1 MKIKDIIEILNKE
14 EDFKYKL
21 NFLKDRLCG
30 FQTLN
35 EEGKV
40 LLYTKIT
47 DYEIERYKNFNARYK
62 QLEKEYNDWLETDI

>member
-14 EDFKYKL
+14 EEFKYKL
-21 NFLKDRLCG
+21 NFLKDIMRG

-35 EEGKV
+35 EEGKI
-40 LLYTKIT
+40 LLYSEIT

-62 QLEKEYNDWLETDI
+62 QLEKEYNDWLESEI